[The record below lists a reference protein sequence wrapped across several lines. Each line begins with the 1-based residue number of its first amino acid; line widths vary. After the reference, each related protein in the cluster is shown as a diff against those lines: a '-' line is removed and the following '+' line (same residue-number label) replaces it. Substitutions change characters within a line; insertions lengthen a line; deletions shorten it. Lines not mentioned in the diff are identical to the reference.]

1 MSSRSTLYARPT
13 ERIEDI
19 HHSITI
25 RASIN
30 QVFDAL
36 TISRILDDWGGGP
49 ARIQAKC
56 NGRYSLW
63 DGDMHGMIKEI
74 EYPRRLVHT
83 FREERWDE
91 SCLDSLVT
99 WTLEET
105 PRGTLLS
112 LHHTG
117 LPTRKIREIHN
128 EGWGEYFLGPLKVHL
143 E

>member
-1 MSSRSTLYARPT
+1 MPRNTLYATTT

-19 HHSITI
+19 EHEITI

-49 ARIQAKC
+49 ARVQAKS

-74 EYPRRLVHT
+74 EFPRRLVHT
-83 FREERWDE
+83 FREESWDE
-91 SCLDSLVT
+91 SFLDSLVT
-99 WTLEET
+99 WTLEENS
-105 PRGTLLS
+105 RGTLLR

>member
-1 MSSRSTLYARPT
+1 MSRSTIYARPT

-19 HHSITI
+19 THSITI

-36 TISRILDDWGGGP
+36 TVARILDDWGGGP
-49 ARIQAKC
+49 ARVQAKS

-63 DGDMHGMIKEI
+63 DGDMHGTIKEI

-83 FREERWDE
+83 FREESWD
-91 SCLDSLVT
+91 SSYLDSLVS

-105 PRGTLLS
+105 ERGTLLS
-112 LHHTG
+112 LRHSG